1 MNQEVGYLQSVGSTV
16 RVDYGRHQYPAVHAA
31 LLVGDSMA
39 SHYWLNILA
48 ISSDAR
54 FHYYITD
61 EDFQQ
66 MAHTIHVRPD
76 VIPAFLVICD
86 GYIVDWF
93 AAPLPMPN
101 CIQDPSALMSSVR
114 ERLRTYE

>member
-1 MNQEVGYLQSVGSTV
+1 
-16 RVDYGRHQYPAVHAA
+16 
-31 LLVGDSMA
+31 
-39 SHYWLNILA
+39 
-48 ISSDAR
+48 
-54 FHYYITD
+54 
-61 EDFQQ
+61 